1 MALGLFKLVA
11 SLEDVPSWWIWAY
24 WCSPLSDS
32 QNALAVNE
40 VFAPRWNKP
49 SSTTSNETLGHAIIE
64 ARGLFA
70 EARFY
75 WIGIGSLIGFCV
87 IFNILF
93 TLALTVLNPFG
104 KSQGVLS
111 EDVIEKKHA
120 NRTGESSHGGKL
132 MSVDASGKHSRGHAY
147 SLERR
152 ESSNSEFHSIHD
164 RELSELQA
172 SVPQKKGMV
181 LPFQPLSMAFEN
193 INYYVDMPVV

>member
-11 SLEDVPSWWIWAY
+11 SLGFVISREDVPSWWIWAY
-24 WCSPLSDS
+24 CCSPLSYS

-75 WIGIGSLIGFCV
+75 WIGIRSLIGFCV

-132 MSVDASGKHSRGHAY
+132 MSVDASGKHSRGMSETTPKRLILLVNVRIY
-147 SLERR
+147 SSKL
-152 ESSNSEFHSIHD
+152 NFFVLAKD
-164 RELSELQA
+164 R
-172 SVPQKKGMV
+172 
-181 LPFQPLSMAFEN
+181 N
-193 INYYVDMPVV
+193 IYKD